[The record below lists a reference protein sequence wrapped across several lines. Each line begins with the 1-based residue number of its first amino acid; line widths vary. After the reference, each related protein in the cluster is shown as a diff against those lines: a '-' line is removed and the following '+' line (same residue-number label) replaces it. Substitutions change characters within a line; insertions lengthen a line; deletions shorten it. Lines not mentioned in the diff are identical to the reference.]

1 MIAAEP
7 QPELIPV
14 RALNQVTYCPRLYWL
29 QYVEGLMVIN
39 EHVEDGI
46 LKHGRVNDSRM
57 AGRPRQ
63 ERAAIHTRS
72 VSLAS
77 AQLCLTSKLDLIE
90 EKGGEV
96 YPIEYKRSAA
106 PTDANG
112 QATYW
117 DNDAIQL
124 CAQGLL
130 LEEHLGRPVP
140 YGLLYYVGSKTRV
153 KVSLDK
159 ILRQQTRDAMARIRA
174 IADSDQPPP
183 PLPPELTY
191 RCHGCSLLTVCQPE
205 ETRFLRSAA
214 PEAAAPLKSRV
225 LPELDEGAVL
235 YLQEQGS
242 YVGKRSEHLVVSL
255 ERQEINRIPLA
266 AVRQVVLF
274 GNVQISTQAL
284 ETLVEHEIPVVLLTR
299 YGRFI
304 GAMTPAPSKNVMLRV
319 NQYRTFSEPASALAL
334 ARAVVKAK
342 IANQRVL
349 LMRSLRAKGQEDEE
363 PVRGSDDPAAVEM
376 ARMLARVD
384 EAPHTDL
391 LLGLEG
397 QAASAY
403 FGAFGRMLHASVPG
417 RGFDFQARNR
427 RPPRD
432 PVNALLSFGY
442 AMLAK
447 DTFSAVLTV
456 GFDPYLGFYHGGKHG
471 RPSLALDLM
480 EEFRAV
486 IVDSVVLT
494 LVNNGMLT
502 ASDFVQWNG
511 PISAASNAAAP
522 LKRMEGA
529 CQLTDAGRRTFFET
543 YERRKATVVT
553 HPLFG
558 YRMSYGRML
567 EVQARLLAAYIRGDV
582 PAYQGFTV
590 R

>member
-1 MIAAEP
+1 MLSTDSSID
-7 QPELIPV
+7 LIPV

-39 EHVEDGI
+39 EHVEDGVI
-46 LKHGRVNDSRM
+46 KHSRVNDPKA
-57 AGRPRQ
+57 AGRPRL
-63 ERAAIHTRS
+63 ERDAIHTRS
-72 VSLAS
+72 VPLAS
-77 AQLCLTSKLDLIE
+77 EPLGLTGKLDLIE
-90 EKGGEV
+90 EKEGEV
-96 YPIEYKRSAA
+96 YPVEYKRSKA
-106 PTDANG
+106 PTDADG

-124 CAQGLL
+124 CAQVLL
-130 LEEHLGRPVP
+130 LEEHLGRQVP
-140 YGLLYYVGSKTRV
+140 YAFLYYIGSKLRV
-153 KVSLDK
+153 KVPLDEA
-159 ILRQQTRDAMARIRA
+159 LRQKTRDAMALIRA
-174 IADSDQPPP
+174 TSAADQPPP
-183 PLPPELTY
+183 PLPADLSY
-191 RCHGCSLLTVCQPE
+191 RCHGCSLLTICQPE
-205 ETRFLRSAA
+205 ETRYLQRTGESL
-214 PEAAAPLKSRV
+214 PQEARPAGISRV

-255 ERQEINRIPLA
+255 QRQEVNRIPLA
-266 AVRQVVLF
+266 VVRQVVLF

-284 ETLVEHEIPVVLLTR
+284 ETLVGQEIPVVLLTR

-319 NQYRTFSEPASALAL
+319 NQYRTFSDPAKALSL

-342 IANQRVL
+342 ISNQRVL
-349 LMRSLRAKGQEDEE
+349 LMRSLRAKVQDDEE
-363 PVRGSDDPAAVEM
+363 PVRGSDDPAAEEM

-384 EAPHTDL
+384 DAPTTDI

-403 FGAFGRMLHASVPG
+403 FGAFGRMLQASVPG
-417 RGFDFQARNR
+417 GGFDFQGRNR

-447 DTFSAVLTV
+447 DTFSALLTV

-486 IVDSVVLT
+486 IADSVVLT
-494 LVNNGMLT
+494 LVNNGMLSP
-502 ASDFVQWNG
+502 SDFIAWN
-511 PISAASNAAAP
+511 
-522 LKRMEGA
+522 GA
-529 CQLTDAGRRTFFET
+529 CQLTDAGRRTFLET
-543 YERRKATVVT
+543 CERRKSTIVT
-553 HPLFG
+553 HPMFG
-558 YRMSYGRML
+558 YKMSYGRML
-567 EVQARLLAAYIRGDV
+567 EVQARLLSAYIRGDV